1 MPDQPSQRRALRLI
15 DEEITHLEREIQ
27 RQRDFTAAL
36 PRAFWQAYVAH
47 AWLTGARLQL
57 VLLHAQ
63 RRRLWAEPWG

>member
-15 DEEITHLEREIQ
+15 DEEISHLKREI
-27 RQRDFTAAL
+27 RCQRDLIAAL
-36 PRAFWQAYVAH
+36 PGALWQAYVAH

-63 RRRLWAEPWG
+63 RRRLSAKPWG